1 MRIQSLTGTWEFR
14 RAGEQEWLPAN
25 VPGGV
30 FWDPEADAAF
40 LDALRADLRS
50 DIPIIIVE
58 DHVNSISFADRV
70 ADEFLKLMTV

>member
-1 MRIQSLTGTWEFR
+1 VVVPTQGLSI
-14 RAGEQEWLPAN
+14 PN

-40 LDALRADLRS
+40 RDALRADLRS
-50 DIPIIIVE
+50 GIPIITVD

-70 ADEFLKLMTV
+70 ADEFLKLMSQAPA